1 MAALRLDPGDGDP
14 RERMRT
20 VVAALDGGH
29 GVLALTDLFGGTPAN
44 VALALGNDLS
54 VEVVT
59 GANLPM
65 LLRVLTRRHELDLDG
80 LAAEAL
86 EYGRR
91 QIMRPNQLLAKVTA

>member
-1 MAALRLDPGDGDP
+1 
-14 RERMRT
+14 MRDI
-20 VVAALDGGH
+20 VAGLDGGR

-44 VALALGNDLS
+44 VALALGSDLS

-65 LLRVLTRRHELDLDG
+65 LLRVLTRRHELGLDA

-91 QIMRPNQLLAKVTA
+91 QIMRPNQLLAKATA